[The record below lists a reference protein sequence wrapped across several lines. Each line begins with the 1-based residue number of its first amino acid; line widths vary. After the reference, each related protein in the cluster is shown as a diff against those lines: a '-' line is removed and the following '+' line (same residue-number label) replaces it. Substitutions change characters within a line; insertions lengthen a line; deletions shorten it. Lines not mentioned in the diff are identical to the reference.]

1 MKPFCKSPALVFAC
15 FAVLLT
21 VAMAIPRLVGSFGLA
36 WSAEA
41 RERARA
47 RRQFVPQLERID
59 AAFASSAETSRDDM
73 KAGDCAM
80 EFGDE
85 LESRMQISGPVL
97 GVFTL
102 PTEHD
107 DGLGLTVSDD
117 EDKEKSAVCGRVED
131 AWKVVESEVLHLAN
145 QAGTNVVSGVQTLVL
160 GDARV
165 QLVWHRL
172 SVDGE
177 FVSGVQVCGF
187 VVDYRFDME
196 RKSMLELVWTA
207 LVCIVVLLVALVGV
221 LAFHLRRAR
230 REALQKTT
238 FVSNVSHELRT
249 PLTSMLSYAEMLA
262 TGRCRTDEKKAKAIG
277 VILDEGHRLDRMI
290 RELLDFS
297 RLERGVRRYQKESF
311 DLSETVRETVDRL
324 AARFDEHGLSVD
336 VPERFAVYSDRDTV
350 RGVLENLLTNA
361 AKYAARGGPV
371 EIVAAHHGDRARL
384 TVSDRGPG
392 MTRVQMRCAFRP
404 FWRADNSTTREVG
417 GYGIGLSVARAYA
430 RGLGGDLTVSARAG
444 GGCAFTFEFPIKEE
458 E

>member
-1 MKPFCKSPALVFAC
+1 MKPFFRSSALAFAC

-21 VAMAIPRLVGSFGLA
+21 AAMALPHLVGSFGLA

-59 AAFASSAETSRDDM
+59 AAFASSVGTNRVDIR
-73 KAGDCAM
+73 AGDHAL

-85 LESRMQISGPVL
+85 LESRMQVSGPVL
-97 GVFTL
+97 GAFTL

-117 EDKEKSAVCGRVED
+117 EDKEKSAACSLVED
-131 AWKVVESEVLHLAN
+131 AWEVVESEVRHLAS
-145 QAGTNVVSGVQTLVL
+145 QAGTDTVSGVQTLVL

-172 SVDGE
+172 SADGE
-177 FVSGVQVCGF
+177 FASGARMCGF

-221 LAFHLRRAR
+221 LAFHLHRAR

-249 PLTSMLSYAEMLA
+249 PLTSMLSYAEMLSA
-262 TGRCRTDEKKAKAIG
+262 GRCRTDEKKAKALG
-277 VILDEGHRLDRMI
+277 VILDEGRRLDRMI

-297 RLERGVRRYQKESF
+297 RLERGTRRYRKDPF

-324 AARFDEHGLSVD
+324 AARFVEHGLSVD
-336 VPERFAVYSDRDTV
+336 VPERFAVCSDRDTV
-350 RGVLENLLTNA
+350 REILENLLTNA

-371 EIVAAHHGDRARL
+371 EVTATRHGDRAGL
-384 TVSDRGPG
+384 VVSDRGPG
-392 MTRVQMRCAFRP
+392 MTRAQMKCAFRP
-404 FWRADNSTTREVG
+404 FWRADNSTTRETG
-417 GYGIGLSVARAYA
+417 GYGIGLSIARAYA

-444 GGCAFTFEFPIKEE
+444 GGCTFTFEFPIMEE